1 MENLRM
7 VYGNFRRI
15 FRKKVTKTFNEIS
28 APDCKLSCDILI
40 HIWLQEYM
48 VFSSHQTTVQSHFCL
63 EGRRKVSFSRRFS
76 GSGPHRGEGPDR
88 CDSSAHQRLAF
99 TVNDVMG
106 NMSYLRN
113 EWHCTAGAG
122 CSWNWLSQ
130 RRAEHLVGIYGRD
143 LLPTGVGWNLHTL
156 SLPISTN
163 IFQFNFLLQPVDG
176 CSVLLGRLEAGR

>member
-1 MENLRM
+1 MGTLNIR
-7 VYGNFRRI
+7 N

-28 APDCKLSCDILI
+28 APDCKLSCNILI
-40 HIWLQEYM
+40 HIYI
-48 VFSSHQTTVQSHFCL
+48 HQTPVQSHFCL

-76 GSGPHRGEGPDR
+76 GSDPHRGEGPDR

-130 RRAEHLVGIYGRD
+130 RRAEHLVGIYGRV
-143 LLPTGVGWNLHTL
+143 LLPTGVG
-156 SLPISTN
+156 
-163 IFQFNFLLQPVDG
+163 
-176 CSVLLGRLEAGR
+176 